1 VAARPRAVRK
11 LRGPLV
17 PVGGG
22 FHLGHMSMQ
31 VTLIA
36 MAVLMALTALAGWR
50 GAQPPNLVKGPR
62 MIPWRPLMIVFATG
76 TVMTGAHL
84 AALLGLMATRQM

>member
-1 VAARPRAVRK
+1 MTMDA
-11 LRGPLV
+11 
-17 PVGGG
+17 
-22 FHLGHMSMQ
+22 
-31 VTLIA
+31 TLILLA
-36 MAVLMALTALAGWR
+36 SLAALTAFAGWR

-84 AALLGLMATRQM
+84 AALLAVMLKA